1 MGKTVRQHLIS
12 YSGAVVA
19 VIAATLVRLALA
31 PVVGNAVPFLTF
43 MAAAIILAWYRGF
56 LPAAFSVPLSAF
68 LGERYILNPSSNGQP
83 LDRDDW
89 AAILGFAMIS
99 LTVSFLIDFQR
110 RTLRRAWAAEAAQSS
125 AASENARLLK
135 EAELAARRL
144 TKYNDDLKRA
154 NRDLELFAYSAS
166 HDLQEPLRTIAI
178 SAQLIQRDL
187 PPDQFDQGLV
197 QQINLASQRMN
208 DLIQDVLAYIG
219 VAKMEQEPLPTI
231 DTQRVLREVLERL
244 NGSIMA
250 SEASVTS
257 NELPL
262 IAMHENR
269 MAQVL
274 QNLIS
279 NAIKYR
285 SIEPPRI
292 RIEASAR
299 DRFWEFS
306 VSDNGMGIDPVFREH
321 IFGLFKRLHSQAE
334 YPGTGM
340 GLAICQRIVEQY
352 GGKIWLARSEPGK
365 GSTFC
370 FSIPIK
376 SELEFGESEELRGA
390 SLHTMT

>member
-1 MGKTVRQHLIS
+1 MGKTVRQHLVS
-12 YSGAVVA
+12 YSCAILA
-19 VIAATLVRLALA
+19 VIGATLLRLALA
-31 PVVGNAVPFLTF
+31 PIVGDAVPFSTF
-43 MAAAIILAWYRGF
+43 VIAAIALAWFRGF
-56 LPAAFSVPLSAF
+56 LPAAFSVLLSAF
-68 LGERYILNPSSNGQP
+68 LGERYILNPGSTGQP
-83 LDRDDW
+83 PDRHDW
-89 AAILGFAMIS
+89 AAMLGFTMIS

-110 RTLRRAWAAEAAQSS
+110 RTLRRAWAAESAQASAAQ
-125 AASENARLLK
+125 ENSRLLK
-135 EAELAARRL
+135 DAELTARRL

-187 PPDQFDQGLV
+187 PPNQFDQGLV

-208 DLIQDVLAYIG
+208 ALIQDVLAYIG
-219 VAKMEQEPLPTI
+219 VTTMELEPLPMI

-269 MAQVL
+269 LAQVL

-285 SIEPPRI
+285 STEPPRI
-292 RIEASAR
+292 RVEASSR
-299 DRFWEFS
+299 DNSWEFS

-334 YPGTGM
+334 YQGSGM

-352 GGKIWLARSEPGK
+352 GGKIWLARAEPGH

-376 SELEFGESEELRGA
+376 SELESGQSEELRSV
-390 SLHTMT
+390 SLHTAS